1 MFRTLV
7 CLGCFSMLALVG
19 CDSNPKEKEIKI
31 QVDATG
37 EAKAIL
43 KRYAAGSKPGSEV
56 TGFKNVVAEVRKVD
70 AAKADILEKG
80 LDEIEKNPANAKT
93 KATEL
98 LKQLGWS

>member
-1 MFRTLV
+1 MLRTLV
-7 CLGCFSMLALVG
+7 CFGCLSILAIG
-19 CDSNPKEKEIKI
+19 CDGKPKEQEIKI
-31 QVDATG
+31 QADATG

-43 KRYAAGSKPGSEV
+43 KRYAGGAKPGSEV

-70 AAKADILEKG
+70 ASKADILEKG
-80 LDEIEKNPANAKT
+80 LAEIEKNPTTAKA